1 MPTLIHIPHDIVECV
16 LDFLHDDK
24 SSLLASSVVS
34 KSWIVP
40 CQTHLFNSLRIV
52 GAPDNFES
60 FLRFCSKNDRI
71 SRLIRLIS
79 VEGVATGIDTF
90 SLHISSITE
99 FLEVLPNLQGLVLCG
114 LKVLSDE
121 DRPTIFHDQF
131 SLRSFTLDGCQLDN
145 AFSLPRILRLFSEIK
160 NLGLKNIYLSSFTIP
175 TNDGHEIALDKQ
187 LSSIQLSPMPTKV
200 LHFSIRSFSWEG
212 GNVLEFLITSPSDYI
227 TDLQFIDITLSWG
240 IMVASGRLL
249 RTFGPCLISL
259 RLDLRGCSL
268 RMNFS
273 VYWTSSIPGMLIIPC
288 TQTDD
293 DPEIRSFLRNI
304 TFCEKLETLTLGL
317 LLDSDSPITL
327 EYTWRSLVDILKA
340 LNPSVHTT
348 LRELKVLWNIYGHD
362 VTTQVFSQDGWNSL
376 DNLLQSFQNLVKVE
390 FCWEMA
396 EFYWKWLEEEGTLN
410 PAPFTIDTLV
420 WGVGSETIKQMLPG
434 THARSLLVFSTTDP
448 CS

>member
-1 MPTLIHIPHDIVECV
+1 MPTLIHIPNDIVECV

-145 AFSLPRILRLFSEIK
+145 AFSLPRILRL
-160 NLGLKNIYLSSFTIP
+160 P
-175 TNDGHEIALDKQ
+175 AQ
-187 LSSIQLSPMPTKV
+187 LS
-200 LHFSIRSFSWEG
+200 
-212 GNVLEFLITSPSDYI
+212 FLP
-227 TDLQFIDITLSWG
+227 
-240 IMVASGRLL
+240 R
-249 RTFGPCLISL
+249 
-259 RLDLRGCSL
+259 
-268 RMNFS
+268 
-273 VYWTSSIPGMLIIPC
+273 
-288 TQTDD
+288 
-293 DPEIRSFLRNI
+293 
-304 TFCEKLETLTLGL
+304 
-317 LLDSDSPITL
+317 
-327 EYTWRSLVDILKA
+327 
-340 LNPSVHTT
+340 
-348 LRELKVLWNIYGHD
+348 
-362 VTTQVFSQDGWNSL
+362 
-376 DNLLQSFQNLVKVE
+376 
-390 FCWEMA
+390 
-396 EFYWKWLEEEGTLN
+396 
-410 PAPFTIDTLV
+410 
-420 WGVGSETIKQMLPG
+420 
-434 THARSLLVFSTTDP
+434 
-448 CS
+448 